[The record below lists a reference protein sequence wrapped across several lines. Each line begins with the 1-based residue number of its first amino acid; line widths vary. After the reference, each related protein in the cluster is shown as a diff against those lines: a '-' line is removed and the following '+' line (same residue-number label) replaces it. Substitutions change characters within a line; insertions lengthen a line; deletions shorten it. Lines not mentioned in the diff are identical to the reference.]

1 MSDYKHYAYLV
12 NVPIVMNVSF
22 LFGTPSP
29 YKLFTVSVIVAFL
42 FASSIAISLATAR
55 LVAETLGLRLGRA
68 CFFAGGCGCSD
79 SSAFRFFDF
88 LLLTGSARRLRSI
101 SSRIRAESSGPGLM
115 IRTSFFLENFAP
127 HCGHSSRLSFSPL
140 DDNSSP
146 LSLSFSEEGVVV
158 DLETVL
164 RPD

>member
-1 MSDYKHYAYLV
+1 MMMLTLV
-12 NVPIVMNVSF
+12 NVPIVINVSF
-22 LFGTPSP
+22 LLGTPSP

-55 LVAETLGLRLGRA
+55 LVAETLGLRLGRT
-68 CFFAGGCGCSD
+68 CFFAGGCSD

-88 LLLTGSARRLRSI
+88 LFLTGSARRLRSI
-101 SSRIRAESSGPGLM
+101 SSRIRAASSGRGLM
-115 IRTSFFLENFAP
+115 IRTSSFLENFAP

-140 DDNSSP
+140 DGESSP
-146 LSLSFSEEGVVV
+146 LSLSFAGGGVVV
-158 DLETVL
+158 ATLETVL